1 MVRLGGVAFAP
12 YIPIFEGIRN
22 HFLRH
27 DIDLDWVLYRDWDA
41 LVDAFVSGEVD
52 LAWNGPLAYVKIKHR
67 LSTPCQ
73 VVAMRDTDVD
83 FATQFITHPN
93 SDITTVEDL
102 KGRSFAFASRGSVHA
117 SLLAHYF
124 LKQSGIDPRRDLQA
138 STFFEEREPDAKV
151 SDEEDVIQRVA
162 NREYDAGSVCKKTMD
177 ELKEKGA
184 LPEVRIFWS
193 SPGYS
198 HCCFSAQSDLDPALS
213 RRITDAFVTMSDQD
227 PDGKAVLDG
236 EHCSYFIPG
245 MTEGWEFLEDAAVK
259 EGLI

>member
-1 MVRLGGVAFAP
+1 MVRLGGVAFAS

-27 DIDLDWVLYRDWDA
+27 DIDLDWILYRDWDA
-41 LVDAFVSGEVD
+41 LVDGFVNGEVD

-67 LSTPCQ
+67 LTTPCQ
-73 VVAMRDTDVD
+73 IVAMRDTDVD

-102 KGRSFAFASRGSVHA
+102 KDRTFAFASRGSVHA

-124 LKQSGIDPRRDLQA
+124 LKESGIDPGRDLQV
-138 STFFEEREPDAKV
+138 SSFFEERKADAKV
-151 SDEEDVIQRVA
+151 SDELDVIQRVA
-162 NREYDAGSVCKKTMD
+162 NREFDAGSVCKRTIE
-177 ELKEKGA
+177 ELKEKGT

-198 HCCFSAQSDLDPALS
+198 HCCFSAQSHLDPDLS
-213 RRITDAFVTMSDQD
+213 RRITDAFVTISDQNA
-227 PDGKAVLDG
+227 DGKAVLDG
-236 EHCSYFIPG
+236 EHCSYFVPG